1 MDNLDTLN
9 RLKQFESL
17 MKQNLI
23 IKFGPFLSDNKI
35 ALLNF
40 QSFVDEDIISKCDN
54 NEDKMRGL
62 IVRTLL
68 DNILDIRCKKD
79 LEINGK
85 VETISYGDLLQEI
98 LVSYY
103 TKSIADSYQFTASGL
118 SDEELMKITLLKN
131 ELGDDFDKIVL
142 NNDANTLLAIAG
154 DPDLI
159 KESDNDAIKRYTEK
173 LDENKEVD
181 TSREEVKDSFE
192 NEGQINIVYLNGKQY
207 VKYIDSDDVVHL
219 VETEH
224 TNGLVSKVYR
234 DKIKDVGP
242 NGRISPED
250 FFSELTSF
258 VSEENLTAT
267 EDINTEYLNHEEVNM
282 LSFIHSNSAYKDD
295 VKEGK
300 VTHNNDNT
308 IHVLENSNDVV
319 VTDTDSRDLVS
330 SKVIPQSDSD
340 LSNDLN
346 GVTLQKEEVNDDVI
360 LSRKEY
366 EELCDKFKSG
376 GNLTLEQLRAL
387 KKYEELYMQEYRT
400 GGSVNTEVQSTTP
413 EVQNDNTIV
422 QSENTIQESNVIT
435 PEEIQEKTDEVI
447 KEEGLEEAGPIL
459 RMGNGERRYA
469 GFTNK
474 YLIIYLVIMTICIG
488 VIIGATLF
496 KMTR

>member
-23 IKFGPFLSDNKI
+23 IEFGPFLSDNKI

-40 QSFVDEDIISKCDN
+40 QSFVDEDIIGKCDN
-54 NEDKMRGL
+54 NEDKMREL

-103 TKSIADSYQFTASGL
+103 TKSIADSYQFTAGGL
-118 SDEELMKITLLKN
+118 SDEELIKITLLKN

-154 DPDLI
+154 NGDLI
-159 KESDNDAIKRYTEK
+159 KEADNDAIKRYTEN
-173 LDENKEVD
+173 LNKNEKVD
-181 TSREEVKDSFE
+181 TEREEVKESFE
-192 NEGQINIVYLNGKQY
+192 NKGQINIVYLNGRQY

-224 TNGLVSKVYR
+224 TNDLVSKVYK

-242 NGRISPED
+242 NGRINPED
-250 FFSELTSF
+250 FFNELTSF
-258 VSEENLTAT
+258 VNEENLTAT
-267 EDINTEYLNHEEVNM
+267 EDVNLDYLNHEEVNM

-300 VTHNNDNT
+300 ATHNNDNT
-308 IHVLENSNDVV
+308 IHVLESSNDIV
-319 VTDTDSRDLVS
+319 VTDTDSHDLVS
-330 SKVIPQSDSD
+330 SKVISQSESD

-346 GVTLQKEEVNDDVI
+346 GKTLQKEEVNDDVV

-400 GGSVNTEVQSTTP
+400 VGSVNSEVQSTAP
-413 EVQNDNTIV
+413 DVQN
-422 QSENTIQESNVIT
+422 ENTIQESNVIT
-435 PEEIQEKTDEVI
+435 PEEIQKKTDELI
-447 KEEGLEEAGPIL
+447 KEEGLEEAGPVL

-488 VIIGATLF
+488 VIIGAALF

>member
-40 QSFVDEDIISKCDN
+40 QSFVDEDIIGKCDN
-54 NEDKMRGL
+54 NEDKMREL

-103 TKSIADSYQFTASGL
+103 TKSIADSYQFTAGGL

-154 DPDLI
+154 NGDLI
-159 KESDNDAIKRYTEK
+159 KEADNDAIKRYTEN
-173 LDENKEVD
+173 LNKNEKVD
-181 TSREEVKDSFE
+181 TEREEVKESFE
-192 NEGQINIVYLNGKQY
+192 NKGQINIVYLNGRQY

-224 TNGLVSKVYR
+224 TNDLVSKVYK

-242 NGRISPED
+242 NGRINPED
-250 FFSELTSF
+250 FFNELTSF
-258 VSEENLTAT
+258 VNEENLTAT
-267 EDINTEYLNHEEVNM
+267 EDVNLDYLNHEEVNM

-295 VKEGK
+295 VKDGK

-308 IHVLENSNDVV
+308 IHVLESSNDIV
-319 VTDTDSRDLVS
+319 VTDTDSHDLVS
-330 SKVIPQSDSD
+330 SKVISQSESD

-346 GVTLQKEEVNDDVI
+346 GKTLQKEEVNDDVV

-400 GGSVNTEVQSTTP
+400 MGSVNSEVQSTAP
-413 EVQNDNTIV
+413 DVQN
-422 QSENTIQESNVIT
+422 ENTIQESNVIT
-435 PEEIQEKTDEVI
+435 PEEIQEKTDELI

-474 YLIIYLVIMTICIG
+474 YLIIYLVIMTICMG
-488 VIIGATLF
+488 VIIGAALF

>member
-40 QSFVDEDIISKCDN
+40 QSFVDEDIIGKCDN
-54 NEDKMRGL
+54 NEDKMREL

-103 TKSIADSYQFTASGL
+103 TKSIADSYQFTAGGL

-154 DPDLI
+154 NGDLI
-159 KESDNDAIKRYTEK
+159 KEADNDAIKRYTEN
-173 LDENKEVD
+173 LNKNEKVD
-181 TSREEVKDSFE
+181 TEREEVKESFE
-192 NEGQINIVYLNGKQY
+192 NKGQINIVYLNGRQY

-224 TNGLVSKVYR
+224 TNDLVSKVYK

-242 NGRISPED
+242 NGRINPED
-250 FFSELTSF
+250 FFNELTSF
-258 VSEENLTAT
+258 VNEENLTAT
-267 EDINTEYLNHEEVNM
+267 EDVNLDYLNHEEVNM

-300 VTHNNDNT
+300 VTHNSDNT
-308 IHVLENSNDVV
+308 IHVLESSNDIV
-319 VTDTDSRDLVS
+319 VTDTNSHDLVS
-330 SKVIPQSDSD
+330 SKVISQNESD

-346 GVTLQKEEVNDDVI
+346 GKTLQNEEVNDDVV

-400 GGSVNTEVQSTTP
+400 VGSVNSEVQSTAP
-413 EVQNDNTIV
+413 DVQN
-422 QSENTIQESNVIT
+422 ENTIQESNVIT
-435 PEEIQEKTDEVI
+435 PEEIQEKTDELI
-447 KEEGLEEAGPIL
+447 KKEGLEEAGPVL

-488 VIIGATLF
+488 VIIGAALF

>member
-40 QSFVDEDIISKCDN
+40 QSFVDEDIIGKCDN
-54 NEDKMRGL
+54 NEDKIREL

-103 TKSIADSYQFTASGL
+103 TKSIADSYQFTAGGL
-118 SDEELMKITLLKN
+118 SDEELIKITLLKN

-154 DPDLI
+154 NGDLI
-159 KESDNDAIKRYTEK
+159 KEADNDAIKRYTEN
-173 LDENKEVD
+173 LNKNEKVD
-181 TSREEVKDSFE
+181 TEREEVKESFE
-192 NEGQINIVYLNGKQY
+192 NKGQINIVYLNGRQY

-224 TNGLVSKVYR
+224 TNDLVSKVYK

-242 NGRISPED
+242 NGRINPED
-250 FFSELTSF
+250 FFNELTSF
-258 VSEENLTAT
+258 VNEENLTAT
-267 EDINTEYLNHEEVNM
+267 EDVNLDYLNHEEVNM

-295 VKEGK
+295 VKDGK

-308 IHVLENSNDVV
+308 IHVLESSNDIV
-319 VTDTDSRDLVS
+319 VTDTDSHDLVS
-330 SKVIPQSDSD
+330 SKVISQSESD

-346 GVTLQKEEVNDDVI
+346 GKTLQKEEVNDDVV

-400 GGSVNTEVQSTTP
+400 VGSVNSEVQSTAP
-413 EVQNDNTIV
+413 DVQN
-422 QSENTIQESNVIT
+422 ENTIQESNVIT
-435 PEEIQEKTDEVI
+435 PEEIQEKTDELI

-474 YLIIYLVIMTICIG
+474 YLIIYLVIMTICMG
-488 VIIGATLF
+488 VIVGAALF

>member
-192 NEGQINIVYLNGKQY
+192 NEGQINIVYLKGKQY

-360 LSRKEY
+360 LNRKEY

-387 KKYEELYMQEYRT
+387 KKYEELYMQEYRGT
-400 GGSVNTEVQSTTP
+400 VSNTPDVQNTEAQNMEVDVPSDNNI
-413 EVQNDNTIV
+413 VQN
-422 QSENTIQESNVIT
+422 ENKFIT

>member
-40 QSFVDEDIISKCDN
+40 QSFVDEDIIGKCDN
-54 NEDKMRGL
+54 NEDKMREL

-85 VETISYGDLLQEI
+85 VETVSYGDLLQEI

-103 TKSIADSYQFTASGL
+103 TKSIADSYQFTAGGL
-118 SDEELMKITLLKN
+118 SDEELIKITLLKN

-154 DPDLI
+154 NGDLI
-159 KESDNDAIKRYTEK
+159 KEADNDAIKRYTEN
-173 LDENKEVD
+173 LNKNEKVD
-181 TSREEVKDSFE
+181 TEREEVKESFE
-192 NEGQINIVYLNGKQY
+192 NKGQINIVYLNGRQY

-224 TNGLVSKVYR
+224 TNDLVSKVYK

-242 NGRISPED
+242 NGRINPED
-250 FFSELTSF
+250 FFNELTSF
-258 VSEENLTAT
+258 VNEENLTAT
-267 EDINTEYLNHEEVNM
+267 EDVNLDYLNHEEVNM

-295 VKEGK
+295 VKDGK
-300 VTHNNDNT
+300 VTHNSDNT
-308 IHVLENSNDVV
+308 IHVLESSNDIV
-319 VTDTDSRDLVS
+319 VTDTDSHDLVS
-330 SKVIPQSDSD
+330 SKVISQSESD

-346 GVTLQKEEVNDDVI
+346 GKTLQKEEVNDDVV

-400 GGSVNTEVQSTTP
+400 MGSVNSEVQSTAP
-413 EVQNDNTIV
+413 DVQN
-422 QSENTIQESNVIT
+422 ENTIQESNVIT
-435 PEEIQEKTDEVI
+435 PEEIQEKTDELI

-474 YLIIYLVIMTICIG
+474 YLIIYLVIMTICMG
-488 VIIGATLF
+488 VIIGAALF

>member
-40 QSFVDEDIISKCDN
+40 QSFVDEDIIGKCDN
-54 NEDKMRGL
+54 NEDKMHEL

-85 VETISYGDLLQEI
+85 VETVSYGDLLQEI

-118 SDEELMKITLLKN
+118 SDEELIKITLLKN

-154 DPDLI
+154 NGDLI
-159 KESDNDAIKRYTEK
+159 KEADNDAIKRYTEN
-173 LDENKEVD
+173 LNKNEKVD
-181 TSREEVKDSFE
+181 TEREEVKESFE
-192 NEGQINIVYLNGKQY
+192 NKGQINIVYLNGRQY

-224 TNGLVSKVYR
+224 TNDLVSKVYK

-242 NGRISPED
+242 NGRINPED
-250 FFSELTSF
+250 FFNELTSF
-258 VSEENLTAT
+258 VNEENLTAT
-267 EDINTEYLNHEEVNM
+267 EDVNLDYLNHEEVNM

-295 VKEGK
+295 VKDGK

-308 IHVLENSNDVV
+308 IHVLESSNDIV
-319 VTDTDSRDLVS
+319 VTDTDSHDLVS
-330 SKVIPQSDSD
+330 SKVIPQSESD

-346 GVTLQKEEVNDDVI
+346 GRTLQKEEVNDDVV

-400 GGSVNTEVQSTTP
+400 VGSVNSEVQSTAP
-413 EVQNDNTIV
+413 DVQN
-422 QSENTIQESNVIT
+422 ENTIQESNVIT
-435 PEEIQEKTDEVI
+435 PEEIQKKTDELI
-447 KEEGLEEAGPIL
+447 KEEGLEEAGPVL
-459 RMGNGERRYA
+459 RMGNGERRYS

-488 VIIGATLF
+488 VIIGAALF

>member
-40 QSFVDEDIISKCDN
+40 QSFVDEDIIGKCDN
-54 NEDKMRGL
+54 NEDKMREL

-85 VETISYGDLLQEI
+85 VETVSYGDLLQEI

-103 TKSIADSYQFTASGL
+103 TKSIADSYQFTAGGL
-118 SDEELMKITLLKN
+118 SDEELIKITLLKN

-154 DPDLI
+154 NGDLI
-159 KESDNDAIKRYTEK
+159 KEADNDAIKRYTEN
-173 LDENKEVD
+173 LNKNEKVD
-181 TSREEVKDSFE
+181 TEREEVKESFE
-192 NEGQINIVYLNGKQY
+192 NKGQINIVYLNGRQY

-224 TNGLVSKVYR
+224 TNDLVSKVYK

-242 NGRISPED
+242 NGRINPED
-250 FFSELTSF
+250 FFNELTSF
-258 VSEENLTAT
+258 VNEENLTAT
-267 EDINTEYLNHEEVNM
+267 EDVNLDYLNHEEVNM

-295 VKEGK
+295 VKDGK

-308 IHVLENSNDVV
+308 IHVLESSNDIV
-319 VTDTDSRDLVS
+319 VTDTDSHDLVS
-330 SKVIPQSDSD
+330 SKVISQSESD

-346 GVTLQKEEVNDDVI
+346 GKTLQKEEVNDDVV

-400 GGSVNTEVQSTTP
+400 VGSVNS
-413 EVQNDNTIV
+413 EVQNTAPDV
-422 QSENTIQESNVIT
+422 QNENTIQESNVIT
-435 PEEIQEKTDEVI
+435 PEEIQEKTDELI

-474 YLIIYLVIMTICIG
+474 YLIIYLVIMTICMG
-488 VIIGATLF
+488 VIIGAALF

>member
-40 QSFVDEDIISKCDN
+40 QSFVDEDIIGKCDN
-54 NEDKMRGL
+54 NEDKMREL

-85 VETISYGDLLQEI
+85 GETISYGDLLQEI

-103 TKSIADSYQFTASGL
+103 TKSIADSYQFTAGGL

-154 DPDLI
+154 NGDLI
-159 KESDNDAIKRYTEK
+159 KEADNDAIKRYTEN
-173 LDENKEVD
+173 LNKNEKVD
-181 TSREEVKDSFE
+181 TDREEVKESFE
-192 NEGQINIVYLNGKQY
+192 NKGQINIVYLNGRQY

-224 TNGLVSKVYR
+224 TNDLVSKVYK

-242 NGRISPED
+242 NGRINPED
-250 FFSELTSF
+250 FFNELTSF
-258 VSEENLTAT
+258 VNEENLTAT
-267 EDINTEYLNHEEVNM
+267 EDVNLDYLNHEEVNM

-308 IHVLENSNDVV
+308 IHVLESSNDIV
-319 VTDTDSRDLVS
+319 VTDTDSHDLVS
-330 SKVIPQSDSD
+330 SKVISQSESD

-346 GVTLQKEEVNDDVI
+346 GKTLQKEEVNDDVV

-400 GGSVNTEVQSTTP
+400 VGSVNSEVQSTAP
-413 EVQNDNTIV
+413 DVQN
-422 QSENTIQESNVIT
+422 ENTIQESNVIT
-435 PEEIQEKTDEVI
+435 PEEIQEKTDELI

-488 VIIGATLF
+488 VIIGAALF

>member
-40 QSFVDEDIISKCDN
+40 QSFVDEDIIGKCDN
-54 NEDKMRGL
+54 NEDKMREL
-62 IVRTLL
+62 IVRNLL

-85 VETISYGDLLQEI
+85 VETVSYGDLLQEI

-103 TKSIADSYQFTASGL
+103 TKSIADSYQFTAGGL

-154 DPDLI
+154 NGDLI
-159 KESDNDAIKRYTEK
+159 KEADNDAIKRYTEN
-173 LDENKEVD
+173 LNKNEKVD
-181 TSREEVKDSFE
+181 TEREEVKESFE
-192 NEGQINIVYLNGKQY
+192 NKGQINIVYLNGRQY

-224 TNGLVSKVYR
+224 TNDLVSKVYK

-242 NGRISPED
+242 NGRINPED
-250 FFSELTSF
+250 FFNELTSF
-258 VSEENLTAT
+258 VNEENLTAT
-267 EDINTEYLNHEEVNM
+267 EDVNLDYLNHEEVNM

-300 VTHNNDNT
+300 VTHNSDNT
-308 IHVLENSNDVV
+308 IHVLESSNDIV
-319 VTDTDSRDLVS
+319 VTDTDSHDLVS
-330 SKVIPQSDSD
+330 SKVIPQSESD

-346 GVTLQKEEVNDDVI
+346 GKTLQKEEVNDDVV

-400 GGSVNTEVQSTTP
+400 VGSVNSEVQSTAP
-413 EVQNDNTIV
+413 DVQN
-422 QSENTIQESNVIT
+422 ENTIQESNVIT
-435 PEEIQEKTDEVI
+435 PEEIQEKTDELI
-447 KEEGLEEAGPIL
+447 KEEGLEEAGPVL

-488 VIIGATLF
+488 VIIGAALF

>member
-40 QSFVDEDIISKCDN
+40 QSFVDEDIIGKCDN
-54 NEDKMRGL
+54 NEDKMREL

-85 VETISYGDLLQEI
+85 VETVSYGDLLQEI

-154 DPDLI
+154 NGDLI
-159 KESDNDAIKRYTEK
+159 KEADNDAIKRYTKNLNKNEK
-173 LDENKEVD
+173 VD
-181 TSREEVKDSFE
+181 TEREEVKESFE
-192 NEGQINIVYLNGKQY
+192 NKGQINIVYLNGRQY
-207 VKYIDSDDVVHL
+207 VKYIDSDDVVHI

-224 TNGLVSKVYR
+224 TNDLVSKVYK

-242 NGRISPED
+242 NGRINPED
-250 FFSELTSF
+250 FFNELTSF
-258 VSEENLTAT
+258 VNEENLTAT
-267 EDINTEYLNHEEVNM
+267 EDVNLDYLNHEEVNM

-300 VTHNNDNT
+300 VTHNSDNT
-308 IHVLENSNDVV
+308 IHVLESSNDIV
-319 VTDTDSRDLVS
+319 VTDTDSHDLVS
-330 SKVIPQSDSD
+330 SKVIPQSESD

-346 GVTLQKEEVNDDVI
+346 GKTLQKEEVNDDVV

-400 GGSVNTEVQSTTP
+400 VGSVNSEVQSTAP
-413 EVQNDNTIV
+413 DVQN
-422 QSENTIQESNVIT
+422 ENTIQESNVIT
-435 PEEIQEKTDEVI
+435 PEEIQEKTDELI

-488 VIIGATLF
+488 VIIGAALF

>member
-40 QSFVDEDIISKCDN
+40 QSFVDEDIIGKCDN
-54 NEDKMRGL
+54 NEDKMREL

-79 LEINGK
+79 LEINGM

-103 TKSIADSYQFTASGL
+103 TKNIADSYQFTASGL

-154 DPDLI
+154 NGDLI
-159 KESDNDAIKRYTEK
+159 KEADNDAIKRYTEN
-173 LDENKEVD
+173 LNKNEKVD
-181 TSREEVKDSFE
+181 TEREEVKESFE
-192 NEGQINIVYLNGKQY
+192 NKGQINIVYLNGRQY

-224 TNGLVSKVYR
+224 TNDLVSKVYK

-242 NGRISPED
+242 NGRINPED
-250 FFSELTSF
+250 FFNELTSF
-258 VSEENLTAT
+258 VIEENLTAT
-267 EDINTEYLNHEEVNM
+267 EDVNLDYLNHEEVNM

-295 VKEGK
+295 VKDGK

-308 IHVLENSNDVV
+308 IHVLESSNDIV
-319 VTDTDSRDLVS
+319 VTDTDSHDLVS
-330 SKVIPQSDSD
+330 SKVISQSESD

-346 GVTLQKEEVNDDVI
+346 GKTLQKEEVNDDVV

-400 GGSVNTEVQSTTP
+400 VGSVNSEVQSTAP
-413 EVQNDNTIV
+413 DVQN
-422 QSENTIQESNVIT
+422 ENTIQESNVIT
-435 PEEIQEKTDEVI
+435 PEEIQEKTDELI

-474 YLIIYLVIMTICIG
+474 YLIIYLVIMTICMG
-488 VIIGATLF
+488 VIIGAALF

>member
-40 QSFVDEDIISKCDN
+40 QSFVDEDIIGKCDN
-54 NEDKMRGL
+54 NEDKMREL

-68 DNILDIRCKKD
+68 DNTLDIRCKKD

-154 DPDLI
+154 NGDLI
-159 KESDNDAIKRYTEK
+159 KEADNDAIKRYTEN
-173 LDENKEVD
+173 LNKNEKVD
-181 TSREEVKDSFE
+181 TEREEVKESFE
-192 NEGQINIVYLNGKQY
+192 NKGQINIVYLNGRQY

-224 TNGLVSKVYR
+224 TNDLVSKVYK

-242 NGRISPED
+242 NGRINPED
-250 FFSELTSF
+250 FFNELTSF
-258 VSEENLTAT
+258 VNEENLTAT
-267 EDINTEYLNHEEVNM
+267 EDVNLDYLNHEEVNM

-295 VKEGK
+295 VKDGK

-308 IHVLENSNDVV
+308 IHVLESSNDIV
-319 VTDTDSRDLVS
+319 VTDTDSHDLVS
-330 SKVIPQSDSD
+330 SKVISQSESD

-346 GVTLQKEEVNDDVI
+346 GKTLQKEEVNDDVV

-400 GGSVNTEVQSTTP
+400 VGSVNSEVQSTAP
-413 EVQNDNTIV
+413 DVQN
-422 QSENTIQESNVIT
+422 ENTIQESNVIT
-435 PEEIQEKTDEVI
+435 PEEIQEKTDELI

-474 YLIIYLVIMTICIG
+474 YLIIYLVIMTICMG
-488 VIIGATLF
+488 VIIGAALF

>member
-40 QSFVDEDIISKCDN
+40 QSFVDEDIIGKCDN
-54 NEDKMRGL
+54 NEDKMREL

-103 TKSIADSYQFTASGL
+103 TKSIADSYQFTAGGL

-154 DPDLI
+154 NGDLI
-159 KESDNDAIKRYTEK
+159 KEADNDAIKRYTEN
-173 LDENKEVD
+173 LNKNEKVD
-181 TSREEVKDSFE
+181 TEREEVKESFE
-192 NEGQINIVYLNGKQY
+192 NKGQINIVYLNGRQY

-224 TNGLVSKVYR
+224 TNDLVSKVYK

-242 NGRISPED
+242 NGRINPED
-250 FFSELTSF
+250 FFNELTSF
-258 VSEENLTAT
+258 VNEENLTAT
-267 EDINTEYLNHEEVNM
+267 EDVNLDYLNHEEVNM

-295 VKEGK
+295 VKDGK

-308 IHVLENSNDVV
+308 IHVLESSNDIV
-319 VTDTDSRDLVS
+319 VTDTDSHDLVS
-330 SKVIPQSDSD
+330 SKVISQSESD

-346 GVTLQKEEVNDDVI
+346 GKTLQKEEVNDDVV

-400 GGSVNTEVQSTTP
+400 VGSVNSEVQSTAP
-413 EVQNDNTIV
+413 DVQN
-422 QSENTIQESNVIT
+422 ENTIQESNVIT
-435 PEEIQEKTDEVI
+435 PEEIQKKTDELI
-447 KEEGLEEAGPIL
+447 KEEGLEEAGPVL

-488 VIIGATLF
+488 VIIGAALF